1 LLRRRKPRPEAR
13 MTVIEHLKE
22 FRHRLLISTIAFL
35 IGGIVAY
42 LIYDHVLDLLV
53 APLDDAGRLG
63 EVKVENLFV
72 PGVTTAFVLKLK
84 VSVFAGFVLALPVI
98 LYQLWRFITPG
109 LEPRE
114 KRYAIPF
121 VVGSLALFSL
131 GALFAYLVL
140 PQTLS
145 FLLGFATGRLEPL
158 LLVDQY
164 IRFAIFMVLAFGITF
179 EFPLVLVS
187 LGAAGIVSSA
197 RLRKLRRHAIVGSFI
212 VAAVAT
218 PSGDPYT
225 MTLMAVP
232 LYVMYEGSLL
242 IIRFLMKK

>member
-1 LLRRRKPRPEAR
+1 
-13 MTVIEHLKE
+13 MTVVEHLTE
-22 FRHRLLISTIAFL
+22 FRHRLIVSTIAFFV
-35 IGGIVAY
+35 GGIVAY
-42 LIYDHVLDLLV
+42 FLYEQVTDLLFS
-53 APLDDAGRLG
+53 PLDSAGRIG
-63 EVKVENLFV
+63 DVKVENLFV

-84 VSVFAGFVLALPVI
+84 VSIFAGFVFALPVI
-98 LYQLWRFITPG
+98 LFQLWRFITPG

-121 VVGSLALFSL
+121 VLGSLGLFSL
-131 GALFAYLVL
+131 GAVFAFLVL

-145 FLLGFATGRLEPL
+145 FLLGFATGRIEPL
-158 LLVDQY
+158 LFVDQY
-164 IRFAIFMVLAFGITF
+164 IRFVMFMVLAFGITF
-179 EFPLVLVS
+179 EFPLVLVF
-187 LGAAGIVSSA
+187 LGAAGVVSSA
-197 RLRKLRRHAIVGSFI
+197 RLRKLRRHAVVGSFI

-232 LYVMYEGSLL
+232 LYVMYEGSVL